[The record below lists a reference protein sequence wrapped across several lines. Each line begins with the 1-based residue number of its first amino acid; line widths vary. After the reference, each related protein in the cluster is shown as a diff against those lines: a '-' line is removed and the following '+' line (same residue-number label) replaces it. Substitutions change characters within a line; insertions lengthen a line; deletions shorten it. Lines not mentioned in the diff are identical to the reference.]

1 MNLSEALGGLRP
13 KGKVPNSARVLNTWI
28 AQAER
33 QLESDGGR
41 LGWLV
46 ASTVVAAALQQ
57 AVDEQGHP
65 YFLLKGGTL
74 LQHRLPQ
81 FSRATTDL
89 DGLIRGDIEK
99 FLEILDETLKQPFG
113 PLQLRRDPVEIIR
126 VPHKIIKPRRFD
138 IVALMGGQTWRR
150 IQVEISPDEGH
161 AGDYSEPVSAPSLA
175 GFGLPSPERLVG
187 LSMRYQIAQK
197 VHAVTDP
204 HEPPAAMN
212 DRARDVVDLLLLRDL
227 AEESGHP
234 TLGEIHTAIVDIFDA
249 RAREATETGGVP
261 RAWPA
266 KLTPYTHWATA
277 YAAAAGSACLSLP
290 LAEAATQVNDWLDQ
304 ISSAS

>member
-1 MNLSEALGGLRP
+1 MNLSEAVGSLRP
-13 KGKVPNSARVLNTWI
+13 KDKAPNSARVLNTWI
-28 AQAER
+28 AQVER

-81 FSRATTDL
+81 FSRATTDV

-99 FLEILDETLKQPFG
+99 FLEVLDETLKHPFG
-113 PLQLRRDPVEIIR
+113 PLRLRRDPIEIIR
-126 VPHKIIKPRRFD
+126 VPHKIVKPRRFD
-138 IVALMGGQTWRR
+138 IVVLMGGQTWRR
-150 IQVEISPDEGH
+150 VQVEISPDEGH
-161 AGDYSEPVSAPSLA
+161 AGDFSESVPAPSLA
-175 GFGLPSPERLVG
+175 GFGLPSPDHLVG

-204 HEPPAAMN
+204 HDPPAAMN

-227 AEESGHP
+227 AAGSDQP
-234 TLGEIHTAIVDIFDA
+234 ALGEVRAAIVDIFDA
-249 RAREATETGGVP
+249 RAREATATGGAP

-266 KLTPYTHWATA
+266 KLTAYPHWAAA
-277 YAAAAGSACLSLP
+277 YASAADSAHFKLP
-290 LAEAATQVNDWLDQ
+290 LPEAVAEVNDWLTKID
-304 ISSAS
+304 SAA